1 MIYLR
6 YISLAIAL
14 VCNIVASVAWCQIT
28 RTAPR
33 LTVIIS
39 INGLDN
45 YEIESFSKMLEP
57 NGMRRLISGIYNP
70 NATCS
75 YMVTGPTTDYA
86 SLMTG
91 STPHYH
97 GIVASK
103 FFSLIDGDVVS
114 CIDDARYEGINT
126 KDMVSPRLLQAT
138 TLADQIKLNN
148 PKSKVYAIA
157 LNAESAIMLGGH
169 LADGAIW
176 FDNANAGICTST
188 FYDKGLPR
196 WAEKIN
202 RDGSMR
208 SSCANNWQPL
218 FSLPSYQYAPIGS
231 YISGEKPT
239 FLKFSDTDD
248 NYDFMKKFRLS
259 PFVNDIIQELA
270 TRAIRDEQL
279 GTDDATDL
287 LCIEFNAHSPFD
299 SHTLCAENEDLIT
312 RLDRNIKSLLDI
324 IEISVGLE
332 NSLIVLTAPHNSP
345 TQIQQDNPR
354 IPSGSF
360 NSRRAMALLN
370 SYLMAIYGQGRW
382 VSGYYDKNISLNKSL
397 IEDEN
402 IKMTEIQ
409 NYVAQFMLEFSG
421 VHTAIPAY
429 QIQTAASLPNDMPS
443 RMRNSHYKNR
453 SGDVVFTLLPGWVEF
468 DEKLNRTLFPSISQP
483 YTPIAIWN
491 KEIKHAKIEIMIE
504 DLCATI
510 CRILQIPYPNACI
523 GTPHQIESTNHR

>member
-1 MIYLR
+1 MKFIK
-6 YISLAIAL
+6 YIFIVILLI
-14 VCNIVASVAWCQIT
+14 CNTTMSVAFAQIT
-28 RTAPR
+28 RSAPR

-57 NGMRRLISGIYNP
+57 NGMRRLISGVYNP

-75 YMVTGPTTDYA
+75 YMVTGATTDYA
-86 SLMTG
+86 SMMTG

-103 FFSLIDGDVVS
+103 FYSLIDDNVVS
-114 CIDDARYEGINT
+114 CIEDARYEGINT
-126 KDMVSPRLLQAT
+126 KNMVSPRLLQAT

-148 PKSKVYAIA
+148 PQSKVYAIG
-157 LNAESAIMLGGH
+157 LTAESAIMLGGH

-202 RDGSMR
+202 REGLIR
-208 SSCANNWQPL
+208 TTCANDWQPM
-218 FSLPSYQYAPIGS
+218 FSLPSYQYSPNGS
-231 YISGEKPT
+231 YLNGEKPT
-239 FLKFSDTDD
+239 FINFTDGDD
-248 NYDFMKKFRLS
+248 NYDFMKKFRQS
-259 PFVNDIIQELA
+259 PFINDIIKELA

-299 SHTLCAENEDLIT
+299 TYTLCAENEDLIT

-332 NSLIVLTAPHNSP
+332 NSLIVLTAPHNNP
-345 TQIQQDNPR
+345 TLTPQNNPR
-354 IPSGSF
+354 LPSGTF

-409 NYVAQFMLEFSG
+409 DYVAQFMLEFSG

-453 SGDVVFTLLPGWVEF
+453 SGDVVFTLLPGWVEY
-468 DEKLNRTLFPSISQP
+468 DEKLQRTLYPSINQP
-483 YTPIAIWN
+483 YTPIAIWS
-491 KEIKHAKIEIMIE
+491 KEIKRTKSDITIE
-504 DLCATI
+504 DLCATL

-523 GTPHQIESTNHR
+523 GTPHQIDN

>member
-1 MIYLR
+1 MR
-6 YISLAIAL
+6 YTKYVFIAISLIYST
-14 VCNIVASVAWCQIT
+14 ITSVALGQIT
-28 RTAPR
+28 RSAPR
-33 LTVIIS
+33 LMVIIS

-45 YEIESFSKMLEP
+45 YEIEAFSKMLEP
-57 NGMRRLISGIYNP
+57 NGMRRLISGVYNP

-75 YMVTGPTTDYA
+75 YMVTGATTDYA
-86 SLMTG
+86 SMMTG

-97 GIVASK
+97 GIVANK
-103 FFSLIDGDVVS
+103 FYSLIDDDVVS
-114 CIDDARYEGINT
+114 CIEDARYEGINT
-126 KDMVSPRLLQAT
+126 KEMVSPRLLQAT
-138 TLADQIKLNN
+138 TLSDQIKLNN
-148 PKSKVYAIA
+148 PKSKIYAIA
-157 LNAESAIMLGGH
+157 LTAESAIMLGGH

-176 FDNANAGICTST
+176 FDDANAGICTST

-202 RDGSMR
+202 REGLIR
-208 SSCANNWQPL
+208 STCANDWQPM
-218 FSLPSYQYAPIGS
+218 FSLPSYQYTPNGS
-231 YISGEKPT
+231 YLSGEKPT
-239 FLKFSDTDD
+239 FINFTDGDD
-248 NYDFMKKFRLS
+248 NYDFMKKFRQS
-259 PFVNDIIQELA
+259 PFINDIIKELA
-270 TRAIRDEQL
+270 TRAIRDEQM

-287 LCIEFNAHSPFD
+287 LCVEFNAHSPFNTY
-299 SHTLCAENEDLIT
+299 TLCAENEDLIT
-312 RLDRNIKSLLDI
+312 RLDRNIKSLLDV

-332 NSLIVLTAPHNSP
+332 NSLIVLTAPHNNP
-345 TQIQQDNPR
+345 TQTPQNDPR
-354 IPSGSF
+354 LPSGTF

-409 NYVAQFMLEFSG
+409 DYVAQFMLEFSG

-453 SGDVVFTLLPGWVEF
+453 SGDVVFTLLPGWVEY
-468 DEKLNRTLFPSISQP
+468 DEKLQRTLYPSITQP

-491 KEIKHAKIEIMIE
+491 KEIKHSKSDIMIE
-504 DLCATI
+504 DLCATL

-523 GTPHQIESTNHR
+523 GTPFQIGN

>member
-1 MIYLR
+1 MNILR
-6 YISLAIAL
+6 NIICICAICISTHFATA
-14 VCNIVASVAWCQIT
+14 QIT
-28 RTAPR
+28 KTPPR

-45 YEIESFSKMLEP
+45 YEIETFSKMLEP
-57 NGMRRLISGIYNP
+57 NGMRKLISGFYNP
-70 NATCS
+70 NASCS
-75 YMVTGPTTDYA
+75 YMVTGATTDYA
-86 SLMTG
+86 SMMTG

-97 GIVASK
+97 GIIANK
-103 FFSLIDGDVVS
+103 FYSLIDDNIVS

-126 KDMVSPRLLQAT
+126 KEMVSPRLLQAT

-176 FDNANAGICTST
+176 FDDANAGICTST

-202 RDGSMR
+202 RNGLIR
-208 SSCANNWQPL
+208 STCANDWQPM
-218 FSLPSYQYAPIGS
+218 FSLPSYQYAPNGS
-231 YISGEKPT
+231 YLNGEKPT
-239 FLKFSDTDD
+239 FIKFSDGDD
-248 NYDFMKKFRLS
+248 NYDFMKKFRQS
-259 PFVNDIIQELA
+259 PFINDIIKELA

-279 GTDDATDL
+279 GTDNATDL
-287 LCIEFNAHSPFD
+287 LCVEFNAHSPFD
-299 SHTLCAENEDLIT
+299 TYTMCAENEDLIT
-312 RLDRNIKSLLDI
+312 RLDRNIKSLLEV
-324 IEISVGLE
+324 IEISVGLD
-332 NSLIVLTAPHNSP
+332 NSLIVLTAPNN
-345 TQIQQDNPR
+345 NPNQTLQNDPR
-354 IPSGSF
+354 LASGTF

-382 VSGYYDKNISLNKSL
+382 ISGYYDKNISLNKSL

-402 IKMTEIQ
+402 IKMAEIQ
-409 NYVAQFMLEFSG
+409 DYVAQFMLEFSG

-453 SGDVVFTLLPGWVEF
+453 SGDVVFTLLPGWVEY
-468 DEKLNRTLFPSISQP
+468 DEKVQRTLYPTITQP

-491 KEIKHAKIEIMIE
+491 KEIKHTKSDIMIE
-504 DLCATI
+504 DLCATL

-523 GTPHQIESTNHR
+523 GKPYQIEH

>member
-1 MIYLR
+1 MKFKQ
-6 YISLAIAL
+6 YILIVFAL
-14 VCNIVASVAWCQIT
+14 ICCTATFSANPIT
-28 RTAPR
+28 KTPPR

-45 YEIESFSKMLEP
+45 YEIEAFSKMLEP
-57 NGMRRLISGIYNP
+57 NGMRRLISGVYNP

-75 YMVTGPTTDYA
+75 YMVTGATTDYA
-86 SLMTG
+86 SMMTG

-97 GIVASK
+97 GIIANR
-103 FFSLIDGDVVS
+103 FYSLIDDNIVS
-114 CIDDARYEGINT
+114 CIEDARYEGINT

-148 PKSKVYAIA
+148 SQSKVYSIA
-157 LNAESAIMLGGH
+157 LTAESAIMLGGH

-196 WAEKIN
+196 WAQKIN
-202 RDGSMR
+202 RDGVIRTTCSVD
-208 SSCANNWQPL
+208 WQPL
-218 FSLPSYQYAPIGS
+218 FSLPSYQCAPYGS
-231 YISGEKPT
+231 YINGEKPT
-239 FLKFSDTDD
+239 FMNFTDGDD
-248 NYDFMKKFRLS
+248 NYDFMKKFRQS
-259 PFVNDIIQELA
+259 PFINDIIKELA

-299 SHTLCAENEDLIT
+299 SNTLCAENEDLIT

-324 IEISVGLE
+324 IEISVGLD
-332 NSLIVLTAPHNSP
+332 NSLIVLTAPHNNP
-345 TQIQQDNPR
+345 TSTPQSDPR
-354 IPSGSF
+354 LSSGTF

-397 IEDEN
+397 IEDEG
-402 IKMTEIQ
+402 IKMVEIQ

-443 RMRNSHYKNR
+443 RMRNSHFKNR
-453 SGDVVFTLLPGWVEF
+453 SGDVVFTLLPGWVEY
-468 DEKLNRTLFPSISQP
+468 DEKNGRTLYPSITQP
-483 YTPIAIWN
+483 YTPIAIWTKN
-491 KEIKHAKIEIMIE
+491 IKHTDNKIMIE
-504 DLCATI
+504 DLCATL

-523 GTPHQIESTNHR
+523 GIPHQIEITEYR

>member
-1 MIYLR
+1 MNILR
-6 YISLAIAL
+6 NIICICAICISTHFATA
-14 VCNIVASVAWCQIT
+14 QIT
-28 RTAPR
+28 RTPPR

-45 YEIESFSKMLEP
+45 YEIETFSKMLEP
-57 NGMRRLISGIYNP
+57 NGMRKLISGFYNP
-70 NATCS
+70 NASCS
-75 YMVTGPTTDYA
+75 YMVTGATTDYA
-86 SLMTG
+86 SMMTG

-97 GIVASK
+97 GIIANK
-103 FFSLIDGDVVS
+103 FYSLIDDNIVS

-126 KDMVSPRLLQAT
+126 KEMVSPRLLQAT

-148 PKSKVYAIA
+148 PKSKVYAIG

-176 FDNANAGICTST
+176 FDDANAGICTST

-202 RDGSMR
+202 RNGLIR
-208 SSCANNWQPL
+208 STCTNDWQPM
-218 FSLPSYQYAPIGS
+218 FSLPSYQYAPNGS
-231 YISGEKPT
+231 YLNGEKPT
-239 FLKFSDTDD
+239 FIKFSDGDD
-248 NYDFMKKFRLS
+248 NYDFMKKFRQS
-259 PFVNDIIQELA
+259 PFINDIIKELA

-279 GTDDATDL
+279 GTDNATDL
-287 LCIEFNAHSPFD
+287 LCVEFNAHSPFD
-299 SHTLCAENEDLIT
+299 TYTMCAENEDLIT
-312 RLDRNIKSLLDI
+312 RLDRNIKSLLEV
-324 IEISVGLE
+324 IEISVGLD
-332 NSLIVLTAPHNSP
+332 NSLIVLTAPNN
-345 TQIQQDNPR
+345 NPNQTPQNDPR
-354 IPSGSF
+354 LASGTF

-382 VSGYYDKNISLNKSL
+382 ISGYYDKNISLNKSL

-402 IKMTEIQ
+402 IKMAEIQ
-409 NYVAQFMLEFSG
+409 DYVAQFMLEFSG

-453 SGDVVFTLLPGWVEF
+453 SGDVVFTLLPGWVEY
-468 DEKLNRTLFPSISQP
+468 DEKVQRTLYPTITQP

-491 KEIKHAKIEIMIE
+491 KEIKHTKSDIMIE
-504 DLCATI
+504 DLCATL

-523 GTPHQIESTNHR
+523 GKPYQIEH

>member
-1 MIYLR
+1 MNILR
-6 YISLAIAL
+6 NIICICAICISTHFATA
-14 VCNIVASVAWCQIT
+14 QIT
-28 RTAPR
+28 KTPPR

-45 YEIESFSKMLEP
+45 YEIETFSKMLEP
-57 NGMRRLISGIYNP
+57 NGMRKLISGFYNP
-70 NATCS
+70 NASCS
-75 YMVTGPTTDYA
+75 YMVTGATTDYA
-86 SLMTG
+86 SMMTG

-97 GIVASK
+97 GIIANK
-103 FFSLIDGDVVS
+103 FYSLIDDNIVS

-126 KDMVSPRLLQAT
+126 KEMVSPRLLQAT

-148 PKSKVYAIA
+148 PKSKVYAIG

-176 FDNANAGICTST
+176 FDDANAGICTST

-202 RDGSMR
+202 RNGLIR
-208 SSCANNWQPL
+208 STCTNDWQPMFL
-218 FSLPSYQYAPIGS
+218 LPSYQYAPNGS
-231 YISGEKPT
+231 YLNGEKPT
-239 FLKFSDTDD
+239 FIKFSDGDD
-248 NYDFMKKFRLS
+248 NYDFMKKFRQS
-259 PFVNDIIQELA
+259 PFINDIIKELA

-279 GTDDATDL
+279 GTDNATDL
-287 LCIEFNAHSPFD
+287 LCVEFNAHSPFD
-299 SHTLCAENEDLIT
+299 TYTMCAENEDLIT
-312 RLDRNIKSLLDI
+312 RLDRNIKSLLEV
-324 IEISVGLE
+324 IEISVGLD
-332 NSLIVLTAPHNSP
+332 NSLIVLTAPNN
-345 TQIQQDNPR
+345 NPNQTPQNDPR
-354 IPSGSF
+354 LASGTF

-382 VSGYYDKNISLNKSL
+382 ISGYYDKNISLNKSL

-402 IKMTEIQ
+402 IKMAEIQ
-409 NYVAQFMLEFSG
+409 DYVAQFMLEFSG

-453 SGDVVFTLLPGWVEF
+453 SGDVVFTLLPGWVEY
-468 DEKLNRTLFPSISQP
+468 DEKVQRTLYPTITQP

-491 KEIKHAKIEIMIE
+491 KEIKHTKSDIMIE
-504 DLCATI
+504 DLCATL

-523 GTPHQIESTNHR
+523 GKPYQIEH

>member
-1 MIYLR
+1 MKYIKYIFITILLIYST
-6 YISLAIAL
+6 IT
-14 VCNIVASVAWCQIT
+14 SVTFGEIT
-28 RTAPR
+28 HSAPR

-39 INGLDN
+39 VNGLDN
-45 YEIESFSKMLEP
+45 YEIEAFSKMLEP
-57 NGMRRLISGIYNP
+57 NGMRRLISGVYNP

-75 YMVTGPTTDYA
+75 YMVTGTTTDYA
-86 SLMTG
+86 SMITG
-91 STPHYH
+91 TTPHYH
-97 GIVASK
+97 GIVANK
-103 FFSLIDGDVVS
+103 FYSLIDDDVVS
-114 CIDDARYEGINT
+114 CVEDARYEGINT

-138 TLADQIKLNN
+138 TIADQIKLNN
-148 PKSKVYAIA
+148 PRSKVYAIA

-202 RDGSMR
+202 REGLIR
-208 SSCANNWQPL
+208 STCANDWQPM
-218 FSLPSYQYAPIGS
+218 FSLPSYQYAPNGS
-231 YISGEKPT
+231 YINNEKPT
-239 FLKFSDTDD
+239 FINFTDSDD
-248 NYDFMKKFRLS
+248 NYDFMRKFRQS
-259 PFVNDIIQELA
+259 PFINDIIKELA
-270 TRAIRDEQL
+270 TRAIRDEQM

-299 SHTLCAENEDLIT
+299 AYTLCAENEDLIT
-312 RLDRNIKSLLDI
+312 RLDRNIKSLLDV

-332 NSLIVLTAPHNSP
+332 NSLIVLTAPHNNP
-345 TQIQQDNPR
+345 TLTPQNNPR
-354 IPSGSF
+354 LPSGTF

-382 VSGYYDKNISLNKSL
+382 VSGYYDKNISLNKLL
-397 IEDEN
+397 IENEN

-443 RMRNSHYKNR
+443 RIRNSHYKNR
-453 SGDVVFTLLPGWVEF
+453 SGDIVFTLLPGWVEY
-468 DEKLNRTLFPSISQP
+468 DEKLQQTLYPTITQP

-491 KEIKHAKIEIMIE
+491 KNIKRTQSNITIE
-504 DLCATI
+504 DLCATL

-523 GTPHQIESTNHR
+523 GTPFQIGN

>member
-1 MIYLR
+1 MNILR
-6 YISLAIAL
+6 NIICICAICISTHFATA
-14 VCNIVASVAWCQIT
+14 QIT
-28 RTAPR
+28 KTPPR

-45 YEIESFSKMLEP
+45 YEIETFSKMLEP
-57 NGMRRLISGIYNP
+57 NGMRKLISGFYNP
-70 NATCS
+70 NASCS
-75 YMVTGPTTDYA
+75 YMVTGATTDYA
-86 SLMTG
+86 SIMTG

-97 GIVASK
+97 GIIANK
-103 FFSLIDGDVVS
+103 FYSLIDDNIVS

-126 KDMVSPRLLQAT
+126 KEMVSPRLLQAT

-148 PKSKVYAIA
+148 PKSKVYAIG

-176 FDNANAGICTST
+176 FDDANAGICTST

-202 RDGSMR
+202 RNGVIR
-208 SSCANNWQPL
+208 STCANDWQPM
-218 FSLPSYQYAPIGS
+218 FSLPSYQYAPNGS
-231 YISGEKPT
+231 YLNGEKPT
-239 FLKFSDTDD
+239 FIKFSDGDD
-248 NYDFMKKFRLS
+248 NYDFMKKFRQS
-259 PFVNDIIQELA
+259 PFINDIIKELA

-279 GTDDATDL
+279 GTDNATDL
-287 LCIEFNAHSPFD
+287 LCVEFNAHSPFD
-299 SHTLCAENEDLIT
+299 TYTMCAENEDLIT
-312 RLDRNIKSLLDI
+312 RLDRNIKSLLEV
-324 IEISVGLE
+324 IEISVGLD
-332 NSLIVLTAPHNSP
+332 NSLIVLTAPNN
-345 TQIQQDNPR
+345 NPNQTPQNDPR
-354 IPSGSF
+354 LASGTF

-382 VSGYYDKNISLNKSL
+382 ISGYYDKNISLNKSL

-402 IKMTEIQ
+402 IKMAEIQ
-409 NYVAQFMLEFSG
+409 DYVAQFMLEFSG

-453 SGDVVFTLLPGWVEF
+453 SGDVVFTLLPGWVEY
-468 DEKLNRTLFPSISQP
+468 DEKVQRTLYPTITQP

-491 KEIKHAKIEIMIE
+491 KEIKHTKSDIMIE
-504 DLCATI
+504 DLCATL

-523 GTPHQIESTNHR
+523 GKPYQIEH

>member
-1 MIYLR
+1 MKFKK
-6 YISLAIAL
+6 YILIAIVL
-14 VCNIVASVAWCQIT
+14 IFSTIT
-28 RTAPR
+28 HSANPITKTPPR

-45 YEIESFSKMLEP
+45 YEIEAFSKMLEP
-57 NGMRRLISGIYNP
+57 NGMRKLISGVYNP

-75 YMVTGPTTDYA
+75 YMVTSATTDYA
-86 SLMTG
+86 SMMTG

-97 GIVASK
+97 GIIANK
-103 FFSLIDGDVVS
+103 FYSLIDDNIVS
-114 CIDDARYEGINT
+114 CIEDARYEGINT
-126 KDMVSPRLLQAT
+126 KYMVSPRLLQAT

-148 PKSKVYAIA
+148 SQSKVYSIA
-157 LNAESAIMLGGH
+157 LTAESAIMLGGH

-176 FDNANAGICTST
+176 FDNTNAGICTTT

-196 WAEKIN
+196 WAQKIN
-202 RDGSMR
+202 RDGTIR
-208 SSCANNWQPL
+208 TTCADNWQPL
-218 FSLPSYQYAPIGS
+218 FSLPSYQYAPQGS
-231 YISGEKPT
+231 YLNDEKPT
-239 FLKFSDTDD
+239 FLKFNENDD
-248 NYDFMKKFRLS
+248 NYDFMSKFRQS
-259 PFVNDIIQELA
+259 PFINDIIKELA

-324 IEISVGLE
+324 IEISVGLD
-332 NSLIVLTAPHNSP
+332 NSLIVLTAPHN
-345 TQIQQDNPR
+345 NPNH
-354 IPSGSF
+354 IPQCDPRLASGTF
-360 NSRRAMALLN
+360 NSRRAIALLN

-397 IEDEN
+397 IEDEG
-402 IKMTEIQ
+402 IKMVEIQ

-443 RMRNSHYKNR
+443 RIRNSHFKNR
-453 SGDVVFTLLPGWVEF
+453 SGDVVFTLLPGWIEY
-468 DEKLNRTLFPSISQP
+468 DEKTQRTLYPSINQP
-483 YTPIAIWN
+483 YTPIAIWT
-491 KEIKHAKIEIMIE
+491 KDIKRTNSNIMIE
-504 DLCATI
+504 DLCATL

-523 GTPHQIESTNHR
+523 GIPHQIEN

>member
-1 MIYLR
+1 MNILR
-6 YISLAIAL
+6 NIICICAICISTHFATA
-14 VCNIVASVAWCQIT
+14 QIT
-28 RTAPR
+28 KTPPR

-45 YEIESFSKMLEP
+45 YEIETFSKMLEP
-57 NGMRRLISGIYNP
+57 NGMRKLISGFYNP
-70 NATCS
+70 NASCS
-75 YMVTGPTTDYA
+75 YMVTGATTDYA
-86 SLMTG
+86 SMMTG

-97 GIVASK
+97 GIIANK
-103 FFSLIDGDVVS
+103 FYSLIDDNIVS

-126 KDMVSPRLLQAT
+126 KEMVSPRLLQAT

-148 PKSKVYAIA
+148 PKSKVYAIG

-176 FDNANAGICTST
+176 FDDANAGICTST

-202 RDGSMR
+202 RNGLIR
-208 SSCANNWQPL
+208 STCANDWQPM
-218 FSLPSYQYAPIGS
+218 FSLPSYQYAPNGS
-231 YISGEKPT
+231 YLNGEKPT
-239 FLKFSDTDD
+239 FIKFSDGDD
-248 NYDFMKKFRLS
+248 NYDFMKKFRQS
-259 PFVNDIIQELA
+259 PFINDIIKELA

-279 GTDDATDL
+279 GTDNATDL
-287 LCIEFNAHSPFD
+287 LCVEFNAHSPFD
-299 SHTLCAENEDLIT
+299 TYTMCAENEDLIT
-312 RLDRNIKSLLDI
+312 RLDRNIKSLLEV
-324 IEISVGLE
+324 IEISVGLD
-332 NSLIVLTAPHNSP
+332 NSLIVLTAPNN
-345 TQIQQDNPR
+345 NPNQTLQNDPR
-354 IPSGSF
+354 LASGTF

-382 VSGYYDKNISLNKSL
+382 ISGYYDKNISLNKSL

-402 IKMTEIQ
+402 IKMAEIQ
-409 NYVAQFMLEFSG
+409 DYVAQFMLEFSG

-453 SGDVVFTLLPGWVEF
+453 SGDVVFTLLPGWVEY
-468 DEKLNRTLFPSISQP
+468 DEKVQRTLYPTITQP

-491 KEIKHAKIEIMIE
+491 KEIKHTKSDIMIE
-504 DLCATI
+504 DLCATL

-523 GTPHQIESTNHR
+523 GKPYQIEH

>member
-1 MIYLR
+1 MKYQK
-6 YISLAIAL
+6 YIFIIFAL
-14 VCNIVASVAWCQIT
+14 ICNTITSVVFGQIT
-28 RTAPR
+28 RMAPR

-45 YEIESFSKMLEP
+45 YEIEAFSKMLEP
-57 NGMRRLISGIYNP
+57 NGMRRLISGVYNP

-75 YMVTGPTTDYA
+75 YMVTSATTDYA
-86 SLMTG
+86 SMMTG

-97 GIVASK
+97 GIIANR
-103 FFSLIDGDVVS
+103 FYSLIDDNIVS
-114 CIDDARYEGINT
+114 CIEDARYEGINT
-126 KDMVSPRLLQAT
+126 KDMISPRLLQAT

-148 PKSKVYAIA
+148 QKSKVYAIG
-157 LNAESAIMLGGH
+157 LTAESAIMLGGH

-176 FDNANAGICTST
+176 FDDINAGICTST

-196 WAEKIN
+196 WADKIN
-202 RDGSMR
+202 REGLIR
-208 SSCANNWQPL
+208 STCVNDWQPM
-218 FSLPSYQYAPIGS
+218 FSLPSYQYAPNGS
-231 YISGEKPT
+231 YLNGEKPT
-239 FLKFSDTDD
+239 FINFTDGDD
-248 NYDFMKKFRLS
+248 NYDFMKKFRQS
-259 PFVNDIIQELA
+259 PFINDIIKELA
-270 TRAIRDEQL
+270 TRAIRDEQM

-299 SHTLCAENEDLIT
+299 AYTLCAENEDLIT
-312 RLDRNIKSLLDI
+312 RLDRNIKSLLDV

-332 NSLIVLTAPHNSP
+332 NSLIVLTAPHNNP
-345 TQIQQDNPR
+345 TQTPQNDSR
-354 IPSGSF
+354 LSSGTF

-402 IKMTEIQ
+402 IKMSEIQ
-409 NYVAQFMLEFSG
+409 DYVAQFMLEFSG

-429 QIQTAASLPNDMPS
+429 QIQTAASLTNDMPS

-453 SGDVVFTLLPGWVEF
+453 SGDVVFTLLPGWVEY
-468 DEKLNRTLFPSISQP
+468 DEKLQRTLYPSITQP

-491 KEIKHAKIEIMIE
+491 KEIKHTKSDIMIE
-504 DLCATI
+504 DLCATL

-523 GTPHQIESTNHR
+523 GRPYQIEN

>member
-1 MIYLR
+1 MKFQQYILIIFTLIFSTTIY
-6 YISLAIAL
+6 SA
-14 VCNIVASVAWCQIT
+14 NPIT
-28 RTAPR
+28 KTPPR

-45 YEIESFSKMLEP
+45 YEIEAFSKMLEP
-57 NGMRRLISGIYNP
+57 NGMRKLISGVYNP

-75 YMVTGPTTDYA
+75 YMVTSTTTDYA
-86 SLMTG
+86 SMMTG

-97 GIVASK
+97 GIIANK
-103 FFSLIDGDVVS
+103 FYSLIDDNIVS
-114 CIDDARYEGINT
+114 CIEDARYEGINT
-126 KDMVSPRLLQAT
+126 KYMASPRLLQAT

-148 PKSKVYAIA
+148 SQSKVYSIA
-157 LNAESAIMLGGH
+157 LTAESAIMLGGH

-196 WAEKIN
+196 WAQKIN
-202 RDGSMR
+202 RDGTIR
-208 SSCANNWQPL
+208 TTCADNWQPL
-218 FSLPSYQYAPIGS
+218 FSLPSYQYAPQGS
-231 YISGEKPT
+231 YINGEKPT
-239 FLKFSDTDD
+239 FLKFNENDD
-248 NYDFMKKFRLS
+248 NYDFMSKFRQS
-259 PFVNDIIQELA
+259 PFINDIIKELA

-324 IEISVGLE
+324 IEISVGLD
-332 NSLIVLTAPHNSP
+332 NSLIVLTAPHN
-345 TQIQQDNPR
+345 NPNHTPQSDPR
-354 IPSGSF
+354 LSSGTF

-397 IEDEN
+397 IEDEG
-402 IKMTEIQ
+402 IKMVEIQ

-421 VHTAIPAY
+421 VHTAIPAH

-443 RMRNSHYKNR
+443 RMRNSHFKNR
-453 SGDVVFTLLPGWVEF
+453 SGDVVFTLLPGWVEY
-468 DEKLNRTLFPSISQP
+468 DEKTQRTLYPSITQP
-483 YTPIAIWN
+483 YTPIAIWT
-491 KEIKHAKIEIMIE
+491 KDIKYTDSNIMIE
-504 DLCATI
+504 DLCATL

-523 GTPHQIESTNHR
+523 GIPHPIEITNYR

>member
-1 MIYLR
+1 MKFKQ
-6 YISLAIAL
+6 YILIAIAL
-14 VCNIVASVAWCQIT
+14 IYCTTIFSANPIT
-28 RTAPR
+28 KTPPR

-45 YEIESFSKMLEP
+45 YEIEAFGKMLEP
-57 NGMRRLISGIYNP
+57 NGMRRLISGVYNP

-75 YMVTGPTTDYA
+75 YMVTGSTTDYA
-86 SLMTG
+86 SMMTG

-97 GIVASK
+97 GIIANK
-103 FFSLIDGDVVS
+103 FYSLIDDNIVS

-126 KDMVSPRLLQAT
+126 KHMVSPRLLQAT

-148 PKSKVYAIA
+148 SQSKVYSIA
-157 LNAESAIMLGGH
+157 LTAESAIMLGGH

-176 FDNANAGICTST
+176 FDNTNAGICTST

-196 WAEKIN
+196 WAQKIN
-202 RDGSMR
+202 RDSTLR
-208 SSCANNWQPL
+208 STCADNWKPL
-218 FSLPSYQYAPIGS
+218 FSLPSYQYAPQGS
-231 YISGEKPT
+231 YLSKEQPI
-239 FLKFSDTDD
+239 FLRFNESDD
-248 NYDFMKKFRLS
+248 NYDFMKKFRQS
-259 PFVNDIIQELA
+259 PFINDIIKELA

-287 LCIEFNAHSPFD
+287 LCIEFNAHSPYD

-324 IEISVGLE
+324 IEISVGLD
-332 NSLIVLTAPHNSP
+332 NSLIVLTAPHN
-345 TQIQQDNPR
+345 NPNHAPQSDPR
-354 IPSGSF
+354 LSTGTF
-360 NSRRAMALLN
+360 NSRRAIALLN

-397 IEDEN
+397 IEDEG
-402 IKMTEIQ
+402 IKMVEIQ

-443 RMRNSHYKNR
+443 RMRNSHFKNR
-453 SGDVVFTLLPGWVEF
+453 SGDVVFTLLPGWVEY
-468 DEKLNRTLFPSISQP
+468 DEKTDRTLYPSITQP
-483 YTPIAIWN
+483 YTPIAIWT
-491 KEIKHAKIEIMIE
+491 KDIKHTDSNIMIE
-504 DLCATI
+504 DLCATL

-523 GTPHQIESTNHR
+523 GIPYPIEISNYR

>member
-1 MIYLR
+1 MNILR
-6 YISLAIAL
+6 NIICFCAICISTLSATA
-14 VCNIVASVAWCQIT
+14 QIT
-28 RTAPR
+28 KTPPR

-45 YEIESFSKMLEP
+45 YEIETFSKMLEP
-57 NGMRRLISGIYNP
+57 NGMRRLISGFYNP
-70 NATCS
+70 NASCS
-75 YMVTGPTTDYA
+75 YVVTGATTDYA
-86 SLMTG
+86 SMMTG

-97 GIVASK
+97 GIIANK
-103 FFSLIDGDVVS
+103 FYSLIDDNIVS
-114 CIDDARYEGINT
+114 CINDARYEGINT
-126 KDMVSPRLLQAT
+126 KEMVSPRLLQAT

-148 PKSKVYAIA
+148 SKSKVYAIG

-176 FDNANAGICTST
+176 FDDANAGICTST

-202 RDGSMR
+202 RNGLLR
-208 SSCANNWQPL
+208 STCENDWQPM
-218 FSLPSYQYAPIGS
+218 FSLPSYQYAPNGS
-231 YISGEKPT
+231 YINGEKPT
-239 FLKFSDTDD
+239 FVNFTDGDD
-248 NYDFMKKFRLS
+248 NYDFMKKFRQS
-259 PFVNDIIQELA
+259 PFINEIIKELA

-279 GTDDATDL
+279 GTDNATDL
-287 LCIEFNAHSPFD
+287 LCIEFSAHSPFEAY
-299 SHTLCAENEDLIT
+299 TMCAENEDLIT
-312 RLDRNIKSLLDI
+312 RLDRNIKSLLDV

-332 NSLIVLTAPHNSP
+332 NSLIVLTAPHN
-345 TQIQQDNPR
+345 NPNHTPQNDPR
-354 IPSGSF
+354 LASGSF

-382 VSGYYDKNISLNKSL
+382 ISGYYDKNINLNKSL

-409 NYVAQFMLEFSG
+409 EYVAQFMLEFSG

-453 SGDVVFTLLPGWVEF
+453 SGDVIFTLLPGWVEY
-468 DEKLNRTLFPSISQP
+468 DEKVQRTLYPTITQP

-491 KEIKHAKIEIMIE
+491 KEIKHTKSDIMIE
-504 DLCATI
+504 DLCATL

-523 GTPHQIESTNHR
+523 GKPYQIEY

>member
-1 MIYLR
+1 MNILR
-6 YISLAIAL
+6 NIICICAICISTHFATA
-14 VCNIVASVAWCQIT
+14 QIT
-28 RTAPR
+28 KTPPR

-45 YEIESFSKMLEP
+45 YEIETFSKMLEP
-57 NGMRRLISGIYNP
+57 NGMRKLISGFYNP
-70 NATCS
+70 NASCS
-75 YMVTGPTTDYA
+75 YMVTGATTDYA
-86 SLMTG
+86 SMMTG

-97 GIVASK
+97 GIIANK
-103 FFSLIDGDVVS
+103 FYSLIDDNIVS

-126 KDMVSPRLLQAT
+126 KEMVSPRLLQAT

-148 PKSKVYAIA
+148 PKSKVYAIG

-176 FDNANAGICTST
+176 FDDANAGICTST

-202 RDGSMR
+202 RNGLIR
-208 SSCANNWQPL
+208 STCTNDWQPM
-218 FSLPSYQYAPIGS
+218 FSLPSYQYAPNGS
-231 YISGEKPT
+231 YLNGEKPT
-239 FLKFSDTDD
+239 FIKFSDGDD
-248 NYDFMKKFRLS
+248 NYDFMKKFRQS
-259 PFVNDIIQELA
+259 PFINDIIKELA

-279 GTDDATDL
+279 GTDNATDL
-287 LCIEFNAHSPFD
+287 LCVEFNAHSPFD
-299 SHTLCAENEDLIT
+299 TYTMCAENEDLIT
-312 RLDRNIKSLLDI
+312 RLDRNIKSLLEV
-324 IEISVGLE
+324 IEISVGLD
-332 NSLIVLTAPHNSP
+332 NSLIVLTAPNN
-345 TQIQQDNPR
+345 NPNQTPQNDPR
-354 IPSGSF
+354 LASGTF

-382 VSGYYDKNISLNKSL
+382 ISGYYDKNISLNKSL

-402 IKMTEIQ
+402 IKMAEIQ
-409 NYVAQFMLEFSG
+409 DYVAQFMLEFSG

-453 SGDVVFTLLPGWVEF
+453 SGDVVFTLLPGWVEY
-468 DEKLNRTLFPSISQP
+468 DEKVQRTLYPTITQP

-491 KEIKHAKIEIMIE
+491 KEIKHTKSDIMIE
-504 DLCATI
+504 DLCATL

-523 GTPHQIESTNHR
+523 GKPYQIEH

>member
-1 MIYLR
+1 MTHIRHILF
-6 YISLAIAL
+6 AIIII
-14 VCNIVASVAWCQIT
+14 CNIAASVYAAPIT
-28 RTAPR
+28 RSAPR
-33 LTVIIS
+33 LTVVIS
-39 INGLDN
+39 IDGLDN
-45 YEIESFSKMLEP
+45 YEIEAFSKLLDP
-57 NGMRRLISGIYNP
+57 NGMRRLISGLYNP

-75 YMVTGPTTDYA
+75 YMVTGSTTDYA

-97 GIVASK
+97 GIVASR
-103 FFSLIDGDVVS
+103 FYSLVDGDVVS
-114 CIDDARYEGINT
+114 CIEDARFEGINT
-126 KDMVSPRLLQAT
+126 KEMVSPRLLQAT
-138 TLADQIKLNN
+138 TLADQIKLHN
-148 PKSKVYAIA
+148 PKSKVYSIG

-176 FDNANAGICTST
+176 FDDANAGICTST

-202 RDGSMR
+202 RDGALR
-208 SSCANNWQPL
+208 ATCANHWQPI
-218 FSLPSYQYAPIGS
+218 FTLPSYQYAPNGS
-231 YISGEKPT
+231 YINGEKPT
-239 FLKFSDTDD
+239 FLRFAEADD
-248 NYDFMKKFRLS
+248 NHMFMSKFRQS
-259 PFVNDIIQELA
+259 PFINDIIKELA
-270 TRAIRDEQL
+270 TRAIRDEQM

-299 SHTLCAENEDLIT
+299 AYTLCAENEDLIT
-312 RLDRNIKSLLDI
+312 RLDRNIKSLLDV

-332 NSLIVLTAPHNSP
+332 NSLIVLTAPHNNP
-345 TQIQQDNPR
+345 KQIQQANPR
-354 IPSGSF
+354 IPSGTF

-382 VSGYYDKNISLNKSL
+382 VSGYYDKNICLNKSL

-421 VHTAIPAY
+421 IHTAIPAY

-453 SGDVVFTLLPGWVEF
+453 SGDVILTLLPGWVEF
-468 DEKLNRTLFPSISQP
+468 DEKTNRTLYPSITQP

-491 KEIKHAKIEIMIE
+491 KEIKHSKSNIAIE
-504 DLCATI
+504 DLCATL

-523 GTPHQIESTNHR
+523 GTPHQIQKD

>member
-1 MIYLR
+1 MNILR
-6 YISLAIAL
+6 NIICICAICISTHFATA
-14 VCNIVASVAWCQIT
+14 QIT
-28 RTAPR
+28 KTPPR

-45 YEIESFSKMLEP
+45 YEIETFSKMLEP
-57 NGMRRLISGIYNP
+57 NGMRKLISGFYNP
-70 NATCS
+70 NASCS
-75 YMVTGPTTDYA
+75 YMVTGATTDYA
-86 SLMTG
+86 SIMTG

-97 GIVASK
+97 GIIANK
-103 FFSLIDGDVVS
+103 FYSLIDDNIVS

-126 KDMVSPRLLQAT
+126 KEMVSPRLLQAT

-148 PKSKVYAIA
+148 PKSKVYAIG

-176 FDNANAGICTST
+176 FDDANAGICTST

-202 RDGSMR
+202 RNGLIR
-208 SSCANNWQPL
+208 STCANDWQPM
-218 FSLPSYQYAPIGS
+218 FSLPSYQYAPNGS
-231 YISGEKPT
+231 YLNREKPT
-239 FLKFSDTDD
+239 FIKFSDGDD
-248 NYDFMKKFRLS
+248 NYDFMKKFRQS
-259 PFVNDIIQELA
+259 PFINDIIKELA
-270 TRAIRDEQL
+270 ARAIRDEQL
-279 GTDDATDL
+279 GTDNATDL
-287 LCIEFNAHSPFD
+287 LCVEFNAHSPFD
-299 SHTLCAENEDLIT
+299 TYTMCAENEDLIT
-312 RLDRNIKSLLDI
+312 RLDRNIKSLLEV
-324 IEISVGLE
+324 IEISVGLD
-332 NSLIVLTAPHNSP
+332 NSLIVLTAPNN
-345 TQIQQDNPR
+345 NPNQTPQNDPR
-354 IPSGSF
+354 LASGTF

-382 VSGYYDKNISLNKSL
+382 ISGYYDKNISLNKSL

-402 IKMTEIQ
+402 IKMAEIQ
-409 NYVAQFMLEFSG
+409 DYVAQFMLEFSG

-453 SGDVVFTLLPGWVEF
+453 SGDVVFTLLPGWVEY
-468 DEKLNRTLFPSISQP
+468 DEKVQRTLYPTITQP

-491 KEIKHAKIEIMIE
+491 KEIKHTKSDIMIE
-504 DLCATI
+504 DLCATL

-523 GTPHQIESTNHR
+523 GKPYQIEH

>member
-1 MIYLR
+1 MNILR
-6 YISLAIAL
+6 NIICICAICISTHFATA
-14 VCNIVASVAWCQIT
+14 QIT
-28 RTAPR
+28 KTPPR

-45 YEIESFSKMLEP
+45 YEIETFSKMLEP
-57 NGMRRLISGIYNP
+57 NGMRKLISGFYNP
-70 NATCS
+70 NASCS
-75 YMVTGPTTDYA
+75 YMVTGATTDYA
-86 SLMTG
+86 SMMTG

-97 GIVASK
+97 GIIANK
-103 FFSLIDGDVVS
+103 FYSLIDDNIVS

-126 KDMVSPRLLQAT
+126 KEMVSPRLLQAT

-148 PKSKVYAIA
+148 PKSKVYAIG

-176 FDNANAGICTST
+176 FDDANAGICTST

-202 RDGSMR
+202 RNGLIR
-208 SSCANNWQPL
+208 STCANDWQPM
-218 FSLPSYQYAPIGS
+218 FSLPSYQYAPNGS
-231 YISGEKPT
+231 YLNGEKPT
-239 FLKFSDTDD
+239 FIKFSDGDD
-248 NYDFMKKFRLS
+248 NYDFMKKFRQS
-259 PFVNDIIQELA
+259 PFINDIIKELA

-279 GTDDATDL
+279 GTDNATDL
-287 LCIEFNAHSPFD
+287 LCVEFNAHSPFD
-299 SHTLCAENEDLIT
+299 TYTMCAENEDLIT
-312 RLDRNIKSLLDI
+312 RLDRNIKSLLEV
-324 IEISVGLE
+324 IEISVGLD
-332 NSLIVLTAPHNSP
+332 NSLIVLTAPNN
-345 TQIQQDNPR
+345 NPNQTLQNDPR
-354 IPSGSF
+354 LASGTF

-382 VSGYYDKNISLNKSL
+382 ISGYYDKNISLNKSL

-402 IKMTEIQ
+402 IKMAEIQ
-409 NYVAQFMLEFSG
+409 DYVAQFMLEFSG

-453 SGDVVFTLLPGWVEF
+453 SGDVVFTLLPGWVEY
-468 DEKLNRTLFPSISQP
+468 DEKVQRTLYPTITQP

-491 KEIKHAKIEIMIE
+491 KEIKHTKSDIVIE
-504 DLCATI
+504 DLCATL

-523 GTPHQIESTNHR
+523 GKPYQIEH

>member
-1 MIYLR
+1 MR
-6 YISLAIAL
+6 YIKHIFLSILL
-14 VCNIVASVAWCQIT
+14 VCNTITSVAFGQIT
-28 RTAPR
+28 RPAPR

-45 YEIESFSKMLEP
+45 YEIEAFSKMLEP
-57 NGMRRLISGIYNP
+57 NGMRRLISGVYNP

-75 YMVTGPTTDYA
+75 YMVTGATTDYA
-86 SLMTG
+86 SMMTG

-103 FFSLIDGDVVS
+103 LYSLIDDNVVS
-114 CIDDARYEGINT
+114 CIEDARYEGINT

-148 PKSKVYAIA
+148 PQSKVYAIG
-157 LNAESAIMLGGH
+157 LTAESAIMLGGH

-202 RDGSMR
+202 REGLMR
-208 SSCANNWQPL
+208 TTCANDWQPM
-218 FSLPSYQYAPIGS
+218 FSLPSYQYPPHGS
-231 YISGEKPT
+231 YLNGEKPT
-239 FLKFSDTDD
+239 FINFMDGDD
-248 NYDFMKKFRLS
+248 NYDFMKKFRQS
-259 PFVNDIIQELA
+259 PFINDVIKELA
-270 TRAIRDEQL
+270 TRAIRDEQM

-299 SHTLCAENEDLIT
+299 AYTLCAENEDLIT
-312 RLDRNIKSLLDI
+312 RLDRSIKSLLDI

-332 NSLIVLTAPHNSP
+332 NSLIVLTAPHNNP
-345 TQIQQDNPR
+345 TLTPQNDPR
-354 IPSGSF
+354 LPSGTF

-397 IEDEN
+397 IENEN

-453 SGDVVFTLLPGWVEF
+453 SGDIVFTLLPGWVEY
-468 DEKLNRTLFPSISQP
+468 DEKLQRTLYPSITQP
-483 YTPIAIWN
+483 YTPIAIWS
-491 KEIKHAKIEIMIE
+491 KEIKRSKSDITIE
-504 DLCATI
+504 DLCATL

-523 GTPHQIESTNHR
+523 GTPHQIEN

>member
-1 MIYLR
+1 MK
-6 YISLAIAL
+6 YIKHIFIAIL
-14 VCNIVASVAWCQIT
+14 LICNTITSIAFAQIT
-28 RTAPR
+28 RSTPR

-39 INGLDN
+39 IDGLNN
-45 YEIESFSKMLEP
+45 YEIEAFSKMLDP
-57 NGMRRLISGIYNP
+57 DGMRRLISGVYNP

-75 YMVTGPTTDYA
+75 YMVTGKTTDYA
-86 SLMTG
+86 SIMTG

-103 FFSLIDGDVVS
+103 FYSLIDDDVVS
-114 CIDDARYEGINT
+114 CIEDARYEGINT
-126 KDMVSPRLLQAT
+126 KNMVSPRLLQAT

-148 PKSKVYAIA
+148 PQSKVYAIG
-157 LNAESAIMLGGH
+157 LTAESAIMLGGH

-176 FDNANAGICTST
+176 FDDANAGICTST

-196 WAEKIN
+196 WAQKIN
-202 RDGSMR
+202 RDNILR
-208 SSCANNWQPL
+208 TTCANDWQPM
-218 FSLPSYQYAPIGS
+218 FSLPSYQYAPHGS
-231 YISGEKPT
+231 YSNNEKPT
-239 FLKFSDTDD
+239 FVNFINNDD
-248 NYDFMKKFRLS
+248 NYDFMKKFRNS
-259 PFVNDIIQELA
+259 PFINDIIKELA
-270 TRAIRDEQL
+270 TRAIRDEHL
-279 GTDDATDL
+279 GTDNATDL

-299 SHTLCAENEDLIT
+299 AYTLCAENEDLIT
-312 RLDRNIKSLLDI
+312 RLDRNIKSLLDV

-332 NSLIVLTAPHNSP
+332 NSLIVLTAPHNNP
-345 TQIQQDNPR
+345 TLTPQNDPR
-354 IPSGSF
+354 LPSGTF

-402 IKMTEIQ
+402 IKITEIQ

-429 QIQTAASLPNDMPS
+429 QIQTATSLPNDMPS

-453 SGDVVFTLLPGWVEF
+453 SGDVVFTLLPGWVEY
-468 DEKLNRTLFPSISQP
+468 DEKLQRTLYPSITQP
-483 YTPIAIWN
+483 YTPIAIWS
-491 KEIKHAKIEIMIE
+491 KEIKRTKSDITIE
-504 DLCATI
+504 DLCATL

-523 GTPHQIESTNHR
+523 GTPHQIEN

>member
-1 MIYLR
+1 MNILR
-6 YISLAIAL
+6 NIICFCAICISTLFATA
-14 VCNIVASVAWCQIT
+14 QIT
-28 RTAPR
+28 KTPPR

-45 YEIESFSKMLEP
+45 YEIETFSKMLEP
-57 NGMRRLISGIYNP
+57 NGMRRLISGFYNP
-70 NATCS
+70 NASCS
-75 YMVTGPTTDYA
+75 YVVTGATTDYA
-86 SLMTG
+86 SMMTG

-97 GIVASK
+97 GIIANK
-103 FFSLIDGDVVS
+103 FYSLIDDNIVS
-114 CIDDARYEGINT
+114 CINDARYEGINT
-126 KDMVSPRLLQAT
+126 KEMVSPRLLQAT

-148 PKSKVYAIA
+148 SKSKVYAIG

-176 FDNANAGICTST
+176 FDDANAGICTST

-202 RDGSMR
+202 RNGLLR
-208 SSCANNWQPL
+208 STCENDWQPM
-218 FSLPSYQYAPIGS
+218 FSLPSYQYAPNGS
-231 YISGEKPT
+231 YINGEKPT
-239 FLKFSDTDD
+239 FVNFTDGDD
-248 NYDFMKKFRLS
+248 NYDFMKKFRQS
-259 PFVNDIIQELA
+259 PFINDIIKELA

-279 GTDDATDL
+279 GTDNATDL
-287 LCIEFNAHSPFD
+287 LCIEFSAHSPFEAY
-299 SHTLCAENEDLIT
+299 TMCAENEDLIT

-332 NSLIVLTAPHNSP
+332 NSLIVLTAPHN
-345 TQIQQDNPR
+345 NPNHTPQNDPR
-354 IPSGSF
+354 LASGSF

-382 VSGYYDKNISLNKSL
+382 ISGYYDKNINLNKSL

-409 NYVAQFMLEFSG
+409 EYVAQFMLEFSG

-429 QIQTAASLPNDMPS
+429 EIQTAASLPNDMPS

-453 SGDVVFTLLPGWVEF
+453 SGDVVFTLLPGWVEY
-468 DEKLNRTLFPSISQP
+468 DEKVQRTLYPTITQP

-491 KEIKHAKIEIMIE
+491 KEIKHTKSDIMIE
-504 DLCATI
+504 DLCATL

-523 GTPHQIESTNHR
+523 GKPYQIEY

>member
-1 MIYLR
+1 MNILR
-6 YISLAIAL
+6 NIICICAICISTHFATA
-14 VCNIVASVAWCQIT
+14 QIT
-28 RTAPR
+28 KTPPR

-45 YEIESFSKMLEP
+45 YEIETFSKMLEP
-57 NGMRRLISGIYNP
+57 NGMRKLISGFYNP
-70 NATCS
+70 NASCS
-75 YMVTGPTTDYA
+75 YMVTGATTDYA
-86 SLMTG
+86 SIMTG

-97 GIVASK
+97 GIIANK
-103 FFSLIDGDVVS
+103 FYSLIDDNIVS

-126 KDMVSPRLLQAT
+126 KEMVSPRLLQAT

-148 PKSKVYAIA
+148 PKSKVYAIG

-176 FDNANAGICTST
+176 FDDANAGICTST

-202 RDGSMR
+202 RNGLIR
-208 SSCANNWQPL
+208 STCANDWQPM
-218 FSLPSYQYAPIGS
+218 FSLPSYQYTPNRS
-231 YISGEKPT
+231 YLNGEKPT
-239 FLKFSDTDD
+239 FIKFSDGDD
-248 NYDFMKKFRLS
+248 NYDFMKKFRQS
-259 PFVNDIIQELA
+259 PFINDIIKELA

-279 GTDDATDL
+279 GTDNATDL
-287 LCIEFNAHSPFD
+287 LCVEFNAHSPFD
-299 SHTLCAENEDLIT
+299 TYTMCAENEDLIT
-312 RLDRNIKSLLDI
+312 RLDRNIKSLLEV
-324 IEISVGLE
+324 IEISVGLD
-332 NSLIVLTAPHNSP
+332 NSLIVLTAPNN
-345 TQIQQDNPR
+345 NPNQTPQHDPR
-354 IPSGSF
+354 LASGTF

-382 VSGYYDKNISLNKSL
+382 ISGYYDKNISLNKSL

-402 IKMTEIQ
+402 IKMAEIQ
-409 NYVAQFMLEFSG
+409 DYVAQFMLEFSG

-453 SGDVVFTLLPGWVEF
+453 SGDVVFTLLPGWVEY
-468 DEKLNRTLFPSISQP
+468 DEKVQRTLYPTITQP

-491 KEIKHAKIEIMIE
+491 KEIKHTKSDIMIE
-504 DLCATI
+504 DLCATL

-523 GTPHQIESTNHR
+523 GKPYQIEH

>member
-1 MIYLR
+1 MKLQRYLFT
-6 YISLAIAL
+6 IACL
-14 VCNIVASVAWCQIT
+14 ICYMALWATSPIT
-28 RTAPR
+28 KTPPR

-39 INGLDN
+39 VNGLEN
-45 YEIESFSKMLEP
+45 YEIEAFSKMLEP
-57 NGMRRLISGIYNP
+57 NGMRRIIGGVYNP

-75 YMVTGPTTDYA
+75 YMATSATTDYA
-86 SLMTG
+86 SMMTG

-97 GIVASK
+97 GIVANR
-103 FFSLIDGDVVS
+103 FYSLIDNNVVS
-114 CIDDARYEGINT
+114 CIEDARFEGINT

-148 PKSKVYAIA
+148 PQSKVYSIA
-157 LNAESAIMLGGH
+157 LTAESAIMLGGH

-176 FDNANAGICTST
+176 FDDDNAGICTST
-188 FYDKGLPR
+188 FYDKGLPL
-196 WAEKIN
+196 WAQKIN
-202 RDGSMR
+202 NDNAIRLACD
-208 SSCANNWQPL
+208 NDWQPM
-218 FSLPSYQYAPIGS
+218 FSLLSYQYATYGS
-231 YISGEKPT
+231 YFSDEKPI
-239 FLKFSDTDD
+239 FLKFVNNESNVDL
-248 NYDFMKKFRLS
+248 MKKFRKS
-259 PFVNDIIQELA
+259 PFINDIIKELA

-287 LCIEFNAHSPFD
+287 LCIEFNAHSDFD

-332 NSLIVLTAPHNSP
+332 NSVIVLTAPFNNS
-345 TQIQQDNPR
+345 TIITHKNPR
-354 IPSGSF
+354 LASGTF

-382 VSGYYDKNISLNKSL
+382 VSGYYDKNISLNKTL
-397 IEDEN
+397 IEEEN

-409 NYVAQFMLEFSG
+409 DYAAQFMLEFSG

-453 SGDVVFTLLPGWVEF
+453 SGDVVFTLSPGWVEY
-468 DEKLNRTLFPSISQP
+468 DESKKQTLYPTITQP

-491 KEIKHAKIEIMIE
+491 KGIKHSDSNMSIE
-504 DLCATI
+504 DLCATL
-510 CRILQIPYPNACI
+510 CRILHIPYPNACI
-523 GTPHQIESTNHR
+523 GKPYQIDI